1 MGSWARSLRSSKKSG
16 DDTIAAELEAYECIG
31 GDARFRSQERSH
43 RVFIDSIAIIESLV
57 WYDPATIRISVPPS
71 LLFGG
76 A

>member
-1 MGSWARSLRSSKKSG
+1 MGKIISLFHKSG
-16 DDTIAAELEAYECIG
+16 DDTIVAELEAYECIG

-57 WYDPATIRISVPPS
+57 WYQYDPATIRISIPPS
-71 LLFGG
+71 LLVGG